1 MDTGMYGMK
10 VHTGYA
16 SASTNTNSE
25 LSEPH
30 IHTRHIMCQGA
41 ICGRRMTA
49 HMATCASAMLSSTG
63 RHHTYHLH
71 NRAQEPRVRA
81 LETPQTD
88 PQDTCKTDGA
98 DRSNPAWVRVRARA

>member
-1 MDTGMYGMK
+1 MDTGMYGIK

-30 IHTRHIMCQGA
+30 MYTRFILCQGA

-81 LETPQTD
+81 LEIPQTD